1 MLKFSSPYIS
11 SLLCHIYNK
20 IFSSGIFPERLKYA
34 VIKPVF
40 KSGDRSD
47 VSTIDPYL
55 FYLHI
60 LRFSKVLCVRRYQY
74 LINNNI
80 VDNEQFGFRTKT
92 STMEATFNLINEI
105 SNAFN

>member
-1 MLKFSSPYIS
+1 MCL
-11 SLLCHIYNK
+11 
-20 IFSSGIFPERLKYA
+20 
-34 VIKPVF
+34 
-40 KSGDRSD
+40 
-47 VSTIDPYL
+47 TIDPYL
-55 FYLHI
+55 FYLNF